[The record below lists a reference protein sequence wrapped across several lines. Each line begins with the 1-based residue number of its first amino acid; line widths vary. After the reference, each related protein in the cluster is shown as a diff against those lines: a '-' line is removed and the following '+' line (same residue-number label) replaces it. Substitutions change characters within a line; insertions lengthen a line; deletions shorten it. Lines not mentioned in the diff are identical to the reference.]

1 MKLAICVQQS
11 LFASVFA
18 AALDAQGHD
27 VMITT
32 DDPRELF
39 AAARLLGPD
48 LCVIDAPPGAAETL
62 HRLCPATAVVL
73 LVEPQDQ
80 AAWDAYDAG
89 TVAGVVSKSCSLG
102 AVSEAVGKI
111 SRGERVAEGRPVPDR
126 RRPEA
131 VDPLTSRELE
141 VLRLVVRGLST
152 EQMAIDLGVSRH
164 TVRTHVQQVLRK
176 LGVHDRG
183 KIARAA
189 AAAGLVDVRDL
200 VEGRHR

>member
-1 MKLAICVQQS
+1 MRLAICVQQW

-18 AALDAQGHD
+18 AALDADGHD
-27 VMITT
+27 VVITT
-32 DDPRELF
+32 DDPQELLD
-39 AAARLLGPD
+39 AARLLGPD
-48 LCVIDAPPGAAETL
+48 LCVIDAPAATVDDL

-73 LVEPQDQ
+73 LAEPQDK

-89 TVAGVVSKSCSLG
+89 AVAGVVSKSCSLG
-102 AVSEAVGKI
+102 AVSEAVGKV
-111 SRGERVAEGRPVPDR
+111 SRCERVAEGRPPADR
-126 RRPEA
+126 RRPEV
-131 VDPLTSRELE
+131 VDPLTARELE

-152 EQMAIDLGVSRH
+152 EQMAVDLGVSRH

-189 AAAGLVDVRDL
+189 ATAGLVDVRDL